1 MGQSRFESLSQELPS
16 VLQALEDK
24 RRELKSQGHK
34 AGLWGGI
41 LFFIAGGILL
51 ILSGYPV
58 ILLLF
63 VGVVSALIYYA
74 CVNSKS
80 KDFSLHYKN
89 EVIARVIG
97 AFCDNATY
105 SPNEGINEEVFSNC
119 GLFPCAPDRYHTED
133 LIHGYVDKTEFLCAE
148 VHAEE
153 RRTQVGA
160 KGQTRQYQV
169 DIFRGFLFMA
179 DFHKDFKGKTT
190 ILRDRLFKLRFGE
203 SRVKMENPDFENTFD
218 VYSTDQ
224 VEARYLIT
232 PSMMERLLEL
242 DRKFGQ
248 GVTISFRDS
257 TILIAIPDS
266 KNHFEASIWNP
277 ITNIQSLSAE
287 IETISALISIVDD
300 LNLNTRIW
308 SKE

>member
-74 CVNSKS
+74 CVSSKS

-105 SPNEGINEEVFSNC
+105 SPNEGIN
-119 GLFPCAPDRYHTED
+119 
-133 LIHGYVDKTEFLCAE
+133 
-148 VHAEE
+148 
-153 RRTQVGA
+153 
-160 KGQTRQYQV
+160 
-169 DIFRGFLFMA
+169 
-179 DFHKDFKGKTT
+179 
-190 ILRDRLFKLRFGE
+190 
-203 SRVKMENPDFENTFD
+203 
-218 VYSTDQ
+218 
-224 VEARYLIT
+224 
-232 PSMMERLLEL
+232 
-242 DRKFGQ
+242 
-248 GVTISFRDS
+248 
-257 TILIAIPDS
+257 
-266 KNHFEASIWNP
+266 
-277 ITNIQSLSAE
+277 
-287 IETISALISIVDD
+287 
-300 LNLNTRIW
+300 
-308 SKE
+308 